1 MRFASPLMPLHRIAF
16 DEALSRQQREGAHRP
31 NAATG
36 HPSEASA
43 PIEYLAFG
51 PVDAA
56 GEATCPVI
64 AAVESTE
71 LEYAAIRRG
80 AALFDESW
88 RGTIEVTGA
97 DRIDLLNRLV
107 TQDLR
112 PIKEGGVA
120 RAFLTNRK
128 GRIDADLV
136 IAETGTRTLLDL
148 VVHDAATVAS
158 IIEKFVFAETA
169 TVRDVTAS
177 LHALS
182 LHGPRATEVLQAL
195 GLEAPAPCAVTCSA
209 LLGGTTVIALPSLG
223 ELGYSIRVPY
233 GSAGALWNALREQSS
248 VRCAGWH
255 AYNIARVENGEPMF
269 RIDFGPTNLPH
280 ETGVLPSRVSFTKG
294 CYPGQEVV
302 ARMQHL
308 GKPKQ
313 MLVGLRVQG
322 DALPMGDAMV
332 FSRNDDGTTGEHV
345 GAVTSSSVAPM
356 LSAASVA
363 FAMLRSAQTTEGTEV
378 FVECEGAM
386 LPARVQSLRF
396 FGGGGR

>member
-1 MRFASPLMPLHRIAF
+1 M
-16 DEALSRQQREGAHRP
+16 
-31 NAATG
+31 
-36 HPSEASA
+36 
-43 PIEYLAFG
+43 
-51 PVDAA
+51 
-56 GEATCPVI
+56 
-64 AAVESTE
+64 
-71 LEYAAIRRG
+71 
-80 AALFDESW
+80 
-88 RGTIEVTGA
+88 
-97 DRIDLLNRLV
+97 
-107 TQDLR
+107 
-112 PIKEGGVA
+112 
-120 RAFLTNRK
+120 
-128 GRIDADLV
+128 
-136 IAETGTRTLLDL
+136 
-148 VVHDAATVAS
+148 
-158 IIEKFVFAETA
+158 
-169 TVRDVTAS
+169 
-177 LHALS
+177 
-182 LHGPRATEVLQAL
+182 
-195 GLEAPAPCAVTCSA
+195 
-209 LLGGTTVIALPSLG
+209 IALPTLG